1 MAWAMRSATNT
12 LATSDNLKRW
22 KKTRSDACVMCK
34 QPNRPAAQ
42 ATLHHILNH
51 CSCFLG
57 ESERFTWRHNSV
69 LTFVVETLKE
79 RLPANMELYSD
90 LPGHSI
96 NGGSLPPHIAI
107 TGSRPDL
114 VIINKEEKTVWL
126 LELTCSFE
134 TNVNAAHTRKKER
147 YAALTQDIIDNGY
160 KCNNIPFEV
169 GSRGYISLANKST
182 LLLMHSL
189 CNPQTRLNK
198 FIQTIREISLL

>member
-1 MAWAMRSATNT
+1 M
-12 LATSDNLKRW
+12 
-22 KKTRSDACVMCK
+22 
-34 QPNRPAAQ
+34 
-42 ATLHHILNH
+42 
-51 CSCFLG
+51 
-57 ESERFTWRHNSV
+57 

-182 LLLMHSL
+182 FLLMHSL
-189 CNPQTRLNK
+189 CNPQTRLSK
-198 FIQTIREISLL
+198 FMQTISKISLLCSYSIYLSRNESNWTSVEPLRPN